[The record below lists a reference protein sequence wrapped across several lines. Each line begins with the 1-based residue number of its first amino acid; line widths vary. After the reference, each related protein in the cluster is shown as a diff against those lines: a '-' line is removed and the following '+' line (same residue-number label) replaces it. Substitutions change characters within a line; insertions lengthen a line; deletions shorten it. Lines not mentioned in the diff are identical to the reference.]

1 MKLKNSIWLKK
12 ESKKGDLI
20 RNLCEF
26 FLERWTNSHRCI
38 ISSQLSP
45 NTDLRIRKYYRVT
58 VKIFKT
64 VYRPAHDHLQHKYTR
79 ILVKTQW
86 KHRKNFHNLVSPR
99 PIDPNASTFAPT
111 SNAIESFPFSKFPKT
126 RSNKQ
131 HFDNKPLSNH
141 ISNGEYIT
149 KNYNNHLE
157 HYRFHFPN
165 FQKLYHLVPTNISTK
180 STSRINLKII
190 ITQYRRK
197 LDLIQREK
205 IFVLSILN
213 KRSLKPHQSGGK

>member
-1 MKLKNSIWLKK
+1 MNK
-12 ESKKGDLI
+12 
-20 RNLCEF
+20 F
-26 FLERWTNSHRCI
+26 PQMYHFVPI
-38 ISSQLSP
+38 ISQHRSAHSKILSC
-45 NTDLRIRKYYRVT
+45 
-58 VKIFKT
+58 
-64 VYRPAHDHLQHKYTR
+64 HG
-79 ILVKTQW
+79 
-86 KHRKNFHNLVSPR
+86 KNFQNRISSRPR
-99 PIDPNASTFAPT
+99 PSPTQIYENSGKNTVEKTFITSYHLVQSIPTFAPT